1 MDVPHTPEFEKS
13 KPTRQ
18 PTTMPSPLPSPL
30 PEKLEAQ
37 KVAVLPPTPKTT
49 PRTGPMADSF
59 DEEHGSDDKQAT
71 KMSIESLA
79 TGQNQTADFIPPWG
93 ATGHESLTNVPQAPT
108 DRLLSTSRCSTPE
121 LLAAPTLVVQ
131 ISNLPAG
138 LADPQEARQPPPQ
151 APSQSR
157 RKAGVR
163 AFNKGKA
170 EMYEKYGRRQ
180 IPGGIATIADIQQ
193 DARERMEA
201 GQYVGIEQLDP
212 KRLEPCR
219 LPKPTPRSKGAK
231 PSKKSPPAPA
241 EEGHASARRSR
252 SQPRSVVPDLPL
264 SDEDETLSDHESN
277 YSVQYRPAK
286 RKTAGGRPRH
296 SLEEQDET
304 FNGSVQDKRKTNGT
318 KRKSPGNE
326 QESLSHKKR
335 KTGTRGTGEGKPKSK
350 KDKRLE
356 DIKKWLCSYTK
367 KTFPKKEPHN
377 PREALKPDHKSD
389 YKALSFVRLPKM
401 GLKID
406 TAQLEEDETM
416 TLPPDYH
423 GGDSADLHPKE
434 QRLAQFHKLTYDQ
447 YRCQKRRI
455 FAARAVF
462 DRICERE
469 NLSPAWG
476 KTQTQLINTIDANK
490 SSFLFMAFEKWG
502 WFETMRDRWDEDY
515 LNKLETSFLAHDPNR
530 SWTPASE
537 ETVMDATSETTLSDQ
552 ASR

>member
-1 MDVPHTPEFEKS
+1 MDVPHTPKLDKS
-13 KPTRQ
+13 KPTR
-18 PTTMPSPLPSPL
+18 PLTTMPSPLSSPL

-37 KVAVLPPTPKTT
+37 KVAVLPPTPNTT
-49 PRTGPMADSF
+49 PGTSPMTSSF
-59 DEEHGSDDKQAT
+59 DEEHGSDDKQAA
-71 KMSIESLA
+71 KISIESLT
-79 TGQNQTADFIPPWG
+79 TGQNQTTDFIPPWG
-93 ATGHESLTNVPQAPT
+93 ATGHRSLTSVLQAST
-108 DRLLSTSRCSTPE
+108 DRLLSTSRCPTPK
-121 LLAAPTLVVQ
+121 LLTAPALVQ

-138 LADPQEARQPPPQ
+138 LADPPETRQPLPQ

-180 IPGGIATIADIQQ
+180 KPGGIATIDDIRQ

-201 GQYVGIEQLDP
+201 GRYVGVEELDP
-212 KRLEPCR
+212 KRIEPNR
-219 LPKPTPRSKGAK
+219 LPKPTQRSKGAK
-231 PSKKSPPAPA
+231 PCKKPAPAPA
-241 EEGHASARRSR
+241 EEVHGNARRPR
-252 SQPRSVVPDLPL
+252 SQPPGVVPTL
-264 SDEDETLSDHESN
+264 SVSGEDETMSDYESN
-277 YSVQYRPAK
+277 SSVQSRPAK
-286 RKTAGGRPRH
+286 RRTAGGKPQQ

-304 FNGSVQDKRKTNGT
+304 FGDSVQDKRKTNGI
-318 KRKSPGNE
+318 KRKNPGNE

-356 DIKKWLCSYTK
+356 DIKKWLCSYTR

-389 YKALSFVRLPKM
+389 YKALNFVRLPKM

-416 TLPPDYH
+416 TLPTDYH

-490 SSFLFMAFEKWG
+490 SSFLYMAFEKWG
-502 WFETMRDRWDEDY
+502 WFETMRDRWDEGY

-530 SWTPASE
+530 SWTPNLERAEMSAG
-537 ETVMDATSETTLSDQ
+537 MS
-552 ASR
+552 

>member
-1 MDVPHTPEFEKS
+1 MDVPHTPKIDKS

-18 PTTMPSPLPSPL
+18 PTTMPSPLSSPL

-37 KVAVLPPTPKTT
+37 KVAVLPPTPNTT
-49 PRTGPMADSF
+49 PGTSPVTGSF
-59 DEEHGSDDKQAT
+59 DEEHGSDDKQAA

-93 ATGHESLTNVPQAPT
+93 ATGHGSLTGALQAPT
-108 DRLLSTSRCSTPE
+108 DRLLSTSRYSTPE
-121 LLAAPTLVVQ
+121 LLAAPTLVQ

-138 LADPQEARQPPPQ
+138 SPDPPDARQPPPQ

-163 AFNKGKA
+163 AFNKGKS

-180 IPGGIATIADIQQ
+180 KPGGIATIDDIQQ

-201 GQYVGIEQLDP
+201 GRYVGIEQLDP
-212 KRLEPCR
+212 KRIEPCR

-231 PSKKSPPAPA
+231 PSKKPALAPT
-241 EEGHASARRSR
+241 EEVHGNARRSR
-252 SQPRSVVPDLPL
+252 SQPPSVVPDLPL
-264 SDEDETLSDHESN
+264 SDEDEALSDYESN
-277 YSVQYRPAK
+277 YSVQSRPPK
-286 RKTAGGRPRH
+286 RKATGGKPRQ

-304 FNGSVQDKRKTNGT
+304 FGATVQDKRKTNGT
-318 KRKSPGNE
+318 KRKNSGNE
-326 QESLSHKKR
+326 QEGLSHKKR

-356 DIKKWLCSYTK
+356 DIKKWLCSYTR

-389 YKALSFVRLPKM
+389 YKALNFVRLPKM

-416 TLPPDYH
+416 TLPTDYH

-490 SSFLFMAFEKWG
+490 SSFLYMAFDKWG

-537 ETVMDATSETTLSDQ
+537 ETIMDATSETTLSDQ
-552 ASR
+552 DSK

>member
-1 MDVPHTPEFEKS
+1 MT
-13 KPTRQ
+13 
-18 PTTMPSPLPSPL
+18 
-30 PEKLEAQ
+30 
-37 KVAVLPPTPKTT
+37 
-49 PRTGPMADSF
+49 DSF
-59 DEEHGSDDKQAT
+59 DEEHGSDDKQAA

-93 ATGHESLTNVPQAPT
+93 ATGHGSLTNAPQTPT
-108 DRLLSTSRCSTPE
+108 DGLLSTGRCSTPG
-121 LLAAPTLVVQ
+121 LLAAPTLLQ

-138 LADPQEARQPPPQ
+138 SADLPEARQPPPQ

-180 IPGGIATIADIQQ
+180 TPGGIATIDDIQQ
-193 DARERMEA
+193 DARERMAA

-212 KRLEPCR
+212 RGIEPSR
-219 LPKPTPRSKGAK
+219 LPKPTSRSKVAK
-231 PSKKSPPAPA
+231 PSKKPAAAPA
-241 EEGHASARRSR
+241 EEVHGSTRRSR
-252 SQPRSVVPDLPL
+252 SKPPSVVPDLPL

-277 YSVQYRPAK
+277 YSVQSRPAK
-286 RKTAGGRPRH
+286 RKTTGGKPRH

-304 FNGSVQDKRKTNGT
+304 FGASVQDKRKTNSA
-318 KRKSPGNE
+318 KRKNPGNE

-389 YKALSFVRLPKM
+389 YKALNFVRLPKM
-401 GLKID
+401 GMKID

-416 TLPPDYH
+416 TLPTDYD

-434 QRLAQFHKLTYDQ
+434 QRLAHYHKLTYDQ

-462 DRICERE
+462 DRIYERE

-490 SSFLFMAFEKWG
+490 SSFLYMAFDKWG

-530 SWTPASE
+530 SWTPASDE
-537 ETVMDATSETTLSDQ
+537 IVMDTTSETTLSDQ
-552 ASR
+552 DSK